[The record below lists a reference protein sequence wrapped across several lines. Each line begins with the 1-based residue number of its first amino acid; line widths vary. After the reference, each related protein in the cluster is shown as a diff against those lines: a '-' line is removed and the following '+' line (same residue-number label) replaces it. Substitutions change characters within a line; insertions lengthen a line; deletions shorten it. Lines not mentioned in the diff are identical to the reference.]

1 MGIDWEGI
9 KRDYCDSGVS
19 FSELSRRYKCGAGTI
34 RKRAGREDW
43 KKTAGKKGVERAP
56 RSEEEDALTKPEDV
70 LDEHRVLWRG
80 VKRRLVKGLKTTDAK
95 VGLEELKVA
104 KIAGEVLTNVIKG
117 ERQAWGLEENC
128 EGRDDRE
135 DIAGEMVCLTLPPG
149 TEETVD

>member
-9 KRDYCDSGVS
+9 KRDYCDSGAA
-19 FSELSRRYKCGAGTI
+19 FSELSKRYKCNAGTI
-34 RKRAGREDW
+34 SRRAKREGW
-43 KKTAGKKGVERAP
+43 KKAACRKSAEQAQAP
-56 RSEEEDALTKPEDV
+56 EEDGRTKPEDV

-117 ERQAWGLEENC
+117 ERQAWGLEESG

>member
-9 KRDYCDSGVS
+9 RRDYCDCGVS
-19 FSELSRRYKCGAGTI
+19 FSELSKRYKCGADTI
-34 RKRAGREDW
+34 RKRAGREGW
-43 KKTAGKKGVERAP
+43 KKAACKKGGEQAQP
-56 RSEEEDALTKPEDV
+56 PEEDERTKPEDV

-80 VKRRLVKGLKTTDAK
+80 VKRRLVKGLKTSDAK

-117 ERQAWGLEENC
+117 ERQAWGLEQNC
-128 EGRDDRE
+128 EGQDDRE
-135 DIAGEMVCLTLPPG
+135 EIAGEMVCLTLPPG

>member
-19 FSELSRRYKCGAGTI
+19 FSELSKRYKCNAGTI
-34 RKRAGREDW
+34 SKRARREDW
-43 KKTAGKKGVERAP
+43 KKAACKKSGEQAAP
-56 RSEEEDALTKPEDV
+56 PEEDGRTKPEDV

-117 ERQAWGLEENC
+117 ERQAWGLEERC
-128 EGRDDRE
+128 EGQDDRE
-135 DIAGEMVCLTLPPG
+135 DIAGEMVCLTIPTG
-149 TEETVD
+149 AEEAVD